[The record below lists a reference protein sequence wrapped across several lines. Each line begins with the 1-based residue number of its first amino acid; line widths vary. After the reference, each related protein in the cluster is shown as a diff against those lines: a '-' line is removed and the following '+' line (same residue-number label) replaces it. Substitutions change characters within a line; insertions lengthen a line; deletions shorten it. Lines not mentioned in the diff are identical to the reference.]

1 MLSADIVFAGFIKV
15 DYCKV
20 GVMLACLVTL
30 AQSKK
35 SCQCTW
41 DISIHQNGAIS
52 AMLRHFTGDSRN
64 MDANADA
71 DANTDANANTDVE
84 AKANAN
90 ADGNAELLSG
100 IAFCGL
106 I

>member
-15 DYCKV
+15 DYCKL
-20 GVMLACLVTL
+20 GVILACLVTL

-71 DANTDANANTDVE
+71 DANANTDAD